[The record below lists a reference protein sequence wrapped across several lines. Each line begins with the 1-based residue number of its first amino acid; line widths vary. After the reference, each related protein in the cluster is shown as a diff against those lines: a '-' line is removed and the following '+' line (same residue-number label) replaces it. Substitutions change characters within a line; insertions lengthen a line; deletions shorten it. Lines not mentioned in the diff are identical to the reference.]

1 MPYSPFYRH
10 RPYRL
15 ITYGVS
21 PYSEIA
27 RWFLDRRGV
36 EYREESHVP
45 MLHLMW
51 VRTND
56 EFPGLLVPETLLVNA
71 PQILSYWEAHSPAAE
86 KLIGTDKDAR
96 TLIARFYLTT
106 GIAARRWAYFYALQ
120 DRKVTLRCWQQGA
133 PAWEKFASSL
143 LFPVMRAIM
152 SKGLQLTPTAPQE
165 AMAEV
170 EDCFAMIEKRLSDGR
185 RYLMGDRLTA
195 VDMAFAALMGPVILP
210 EGYGGPLPTLDEC
223 SVEMRAGVLRLRAT
237 AAGRFVL
244 RLYAQDRGAPARDGI
259 APAVGVGGYVKQLQN
274 TITGSPSL
282 LRAAFW
288 LLRKIRPV
296 LILGKTAVVTR
307 YHDVIDVLKRDEV
320 FTIAQINGARMDG
333 AHAPFILGWDRSA
346 QYDREVGILRRAV
359 VPADLVALRALVT
372 RHGEDAINAA
382 RGTGRIDLVGSLSRV
397 VAMRTVA
404 EFFGTPGPNEQTMMR
419 WMRVLFYQLFLN
431 RSNDVNVTQTAAIYA
446 DRLRDYLA
454 ALITERKKN
463 LNSGSDDLLSRLLK
477 MQSSPGDSLDDDGVR
492 RNLSGLIVG
501 AVDTTSAAVA
511 QAMDQ
516 LLDRPDEL
524 VAACAAA
531 KADDLD
537 TVSKYVFEA
546 LRFNPQT
553 AGLLRYCAG
562 GAAIGEHFASAV
574 PAQSTVI
581 LATLSAMFDPAAFED
596 PGAFRIDRTNAPYL
610 HFGAGLHTCFGR
622 AINMVQIP
630 QIAAMLLKQPGL
642 RRVGRARYDGP
653 FPDRLI
659 VEFTA

>member
-10 RPYRL
+10 RPYRM

-27 RWFLDRRGV
+27 RWFLDSRGV

-45 MLHLMW
+45 MLHLML

-56 EFPGLLVPETLLVNA
+56 EFPGLVVPEMLLVNA
-71 PQILSYWEAHSPAAE
+71 PQVLSYWEAHCPASE

-96 TLIARFYLTT
+96 KLIARFYLKT
-106 GIAARRWAYFYALQ
+106 GIAARRWAYYYALP
-120 DRKVTLRCWQQGA
+120 DREVTLRCWQKGA
-133 PAWEKFASSL
+133 PAWEKLASSL

-152 SKGLQLTPTAPQE
+152 SKRLQLTPAAPQE

-170 EDCFAMIEKRLSDGR
+170 EACFAMVEKRLSDGR

-195 VDMAFAALMGPVILP
+195 VDMTFAALMGPVILP

-223 SVEMRAGVLRLRAT
+223 SAEMRACVLRLRAT

-244 RLYAQDRGAPARDGI
+244 RLYAEDRGAPSRDGI
-259 APAVGVGGYVKQLQN
+259 APVAGIAGFFKQLQSA
-274 TITGSPSL
+274 ITGNASL
-282 LRAAFW
+282 LRALFW

-296 LILGKTAVVTR
+296 LVVGKTAVVTR
-307 YHDVIDVLKRDEV
+307 YRDVIDVLKRDGV

-333 AHAPFILGWDRSA
+333 AHAPFILGWDRSDR
-346 QYDREVGILRRAV
+346 YDREVGILRRAV
-359 VPADLVALRALVT
+359 GPADLAALGALVA
-372 RHGEDAINAA
+372 RHAEDAINAA
-382 RGTGRIDLVGSLSRV
+382 RGTGRIDLVGSLARV

-431 RSNDVNVTQTAAIYA
+431 RSNEVNVTRTAALYA
-446 DRLRDYLA
+446 DHLRDYLA
-454 ALITERKKN
+454 ALINERKKT
-463 LNSGSDDLLSRLLK
+463 LASGSDDILARLLR
-477 MQSSPGDSLDDDGVR
+477 MQSGPGDSLDDDGVR

-516 LLDRPDEL
+516 LLDRPNEL
-524 VAACAAA
+524 AAACAAA
-531 KADDLD
+531 KAGDID

-553 AGLLRYCAG
+553 AGLLRYCGG
-562 GAAIGEHFASAV
+562 GAAIGERSATAI

-581 LATLSAMFDPAAFED
+581 LATLSAMFDPTAFEN

-622 AINMVQIP
+622 AINGVQIP

-642 RRVGRARYDGP
+642 RRVGRALYDGP
-653 FPDRLI
+653 FPDRLL
-659 VEFTA
+659 VEFAP

>member
-10 RPYRL
+10 RPFRM

-36 EYREESHVP
+36 EYCEESHVP
-45 MLHLMW
+45 MLHLML

-56 EFPGLLVPETLLVNA
+56 EFPGLVVPEMLLVNA
-71 PQILSYWEAHSPAAE
+71 PQVLSYWEAHSPAAE

-96 TLIARFYLTT
+96 TLFARLYLVT
-106 GIAARRWAYFYALQ
+106 GIAVRRWAYYYALQ

-133 PAWEKFASSL
+133 PVWEKFVSSL

-165 AMAEV
+165 AMAEI
-170 EDCFAMIEKRLSDGR
+170 EDCLAMIEKRLSDGR
-185 RYLMGDRLTA
+185 RYLMGDHLTA
-195 VDMAFAALMGPVILP
+195 VDMALAALMGPAILP
-210 EGYGGPLPTLDEC
+210 EGYGGPLPTLEEC
-223 SVEMRAGVLRLRAT
+223 SAEMRAGVLRLRAT
-237 AAGRFVL
+237 VAGRFVL
-244 RLYAQDRGAPARDGI
+244 RLYAQDRGAPSRDGI
-259 APAVGVGGYVKQLQN
+259 APAAGVGEFFKQLLSAL
-274 TITGSPSL
+274 TGSPSL

-296 LILGKTAVVTR
+296 LILGRTVVVTR
-307 YHDVIDVLKRDEV
+307 YRDVINVLERDEV

-359 VPADLVALRALVT
+359 GPADLVALRGVVA
-372 RHGEDAINAA
+372 RHCEDAINAA
-382 RGTGRIDLVGSLSRV
+382 RGTGRIDLVGSLARV
-397 VAMRTVA
+397 VAMRTVGD
-404 EFFGTPGPNEQTMMR
+404 FFGTPGPNEQTMIR

-431 RSNDVNVTQTAAIYA
+431 RSNDVNITRTAALYA
-446 DRLRDYLA
+446 DCLRDYLA
-454 ALITERKKN
+454 ALIIERKKH
-463 LNSGSDDLLSRLLK
+463 LESGADDVLSRLLK
-477 MQSSPGDSLDDDGVR
+477 MQSGPGDSLDDDGVR
-492 RNLSGLIVG
+492 RNVSGLIVG

-511 QAMDQ
+511 QALDQ

-524 VAACAAA
+524 AAACAAA
-531 KADDLD
+531 KAGDLD
-537 TVSKYVFEA
+537 TVSKFVFEA

-553 AGLLRYCAG
+553 AGLLRYCPD
-562 GAAIGEHFASAV
+562 GAAIGERSATAI

-581 LATLSAMFDPAAFED
+581 LATLSAMFDPAAFER
-596 PGAFRIDRTNAPYL
+596 PGAFRIDRTDAPSL

-622 AINMVQIP
+622 AINRVQIP
-630 QIAAMLLKQPGL
+630 QIAAALLKQPGL
-642 RRVGRARYDGP
+642 RRVGPALYDGP
-653 FPDRLI
+653 FPDRLV
-659 VEFTA
+659 VEFTP